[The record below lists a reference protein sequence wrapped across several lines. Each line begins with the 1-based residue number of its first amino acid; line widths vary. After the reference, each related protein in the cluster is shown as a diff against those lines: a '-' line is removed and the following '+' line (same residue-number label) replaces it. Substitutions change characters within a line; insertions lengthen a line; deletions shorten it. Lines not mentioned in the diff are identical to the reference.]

1 MKRFFMFLIFA
12 LQLAAQNPVIR
23 QGNSPTGAVDFS
35 EATATKPLRIGA
47 ALPSACTAGELF
59 FLTDTGVF
67 ECIKGAFVAVGNGGT
82 WGSIAGNLTAQ
93 TDLSNALKALQP
105 LVTTGTPGQYIRG
118 DGSLATFPTSYPV
131 LAHAATHGKLGSDP
145 AAIDWTQIVNAPVVP
160 ASPAALGALADP
172 GANGLLKRTGT
183 SVTAAASAGTDY
195 VIPSGT
201 AANFSGSL
209 SGDVTGM
216 QSSTIVKKINGVAV
230 AASATT
236 DTTNAS
242 NISSGTLAGER
253 LPATAAQTN
262 QSNVYTGGTQNFSGA
277 AATFPV
283 QTGTLASRPSSCAPG
298 QHYFVTDST
307 IAEGARLSSCSMA
320 NSWVSVGLGR
330 GSIASRPAGCSQG
343 DVYFGT
349 DAAAGQNLF
358 FCTATNGWTQ
368 MVVGSGGMTS
378 PMTTL
383 GDSMYAGAGG
393 AATRL
398 SGNTTTTKKFLTQTG
413 TGSVS
418 AAPTWGT
425 VASAD
430 VTAALGYAPESP
442 SNKGASNGYAPL
454 NSSAIVPV
462 ANLPVTGSGSRLPS
476 LDAAPTVGNCLN
488 WSANGVHDS
497 GAPCGAS
504 GTGGGSGL
512 ADPGSNGILKRT
524 ALNTTA
530 AAIAGTDF
538 YAPGFAV
545 ASSDLPFPGASAK
558 GGILTSACS
567 SGFAVDAYQSD
578 GTPHCVSITNGA
590 PSGFMEV
597 PYSTTPAFTA
607 SSSTGNSFFITLT
620 GDVTSSTLTGATTG
634 QIVSFTICQDAA
646 GGHAFAWP
654 INILSGATISGT
666 MSACTNQVFIYNGT
680 NAVAMAPAYV
690 TGVAGGS
697 IALPGSSSGYA
708 TIQPPAIAGNT
719 LLTLPGASGTLA
731 RTVDNVATASA
742 LAATPTPCAAGNYP
756 LGVDASGNS
765 INCTTAASGGGSG
778 VPLPL
783 SKRWAYIVYPGIGTS
798 FDKIGTTITTSGTMT
813 AVTLDSNFGPTANL
827 ASAATSASIVEVTS
841 SAVFRSG
848 RNVRFQGLANVVEL
862 TGVQRTFIGLSTSNS
877 ATQLGADLPTSGVYA
892 GFRFT
897 SGTDTNWQCIASAGS
912 SGAQADSGVAPVA
925 TPQQFEVVND
935 DSAGTTKYF
944 INGNQVCTSFATRPA
959 SSVNLYLKAG
969 TETLETAAKNLRVAF
984 LYGESDR

>member
-1 MKRFFMFLIFA
+1 MRQLLMLLILA

-23 QGNSPTGAVDFS
+23 QGNSPAGTVDFS
-35 EATATKPLRIGA
+35 EAAATKPLRIGT

-67 ECIKGAFVAVGNGGT
+67 ECIKGAFVSVGNGGT

-105 LVTTGTPGQYIRG
+105 LVTTGTPSQYVRG
-118 DGSLATFPTSYPV
+118 DGSLAAFPTSYPV
-131 LAHAATHGKLGSDP
+131 MPHAATHGKLGSDP

-160 ASPAALGALADP
+160 ANPAALGALADS

-183 SVTAAASAGTDY
+183 SVTAVASAGTDY

-201 AANFSGSL
+201 VASFSGSL
-209 SGDVTGM
+209 SGDVTGT
-216 QSSTIVKKINGVAV
+216 QGSTIVKKINGMTA

-298 QHYFVTDST
+298 QHYYATDST
-307 IAEGARLSSCSMA
+307 VAEGARLSSCSTA

-330 GSIASRPAGCSQG
+330 GSIANRPAACSQG

-368 MVVGSGGMTS
+368 MTVGSGGMAN

-383 GDSMYAGAGG
+383 GDFMYARAGG
-393 AATRL
+393 AAMRL
-398 SGNTTTTKKFLTQTG
+398 SGNTTTTRKFLTQTG

-418 AAPTWGT
+418 AAPAWGT

-430 VTAALGYAPESP
+430 VTAALGYSPESA
-442 SNKGASNGYAPL
+442 SNKGAANGYAPL
-454 NSSAIVPV
+454 NASAVVPV
-462 ANLPVTGSGSRLPS
+462 ANLPVTGFGSSLPA

-504 GTGGGSGL
+504 GSGL

-524 ALNTTA
+524 ALNTTTA
-530 AAIAGTDF
+530 AVAGTDF
-538 YAPGFAV
+538 YAPGSAI
-545 ASSDLPFPGASAK
+545 ASSDLPFPGASDK
-558 GGILTSACS
+558 GGVLTSACG
-567 SGFAVDAYQSD
+567 SGFAVDSYQAD
-578 GTPHCVSITNGA
+578 GTPHCVPITGGA
-590 PSGFMEV
+590 TSGYTV
-597 PYSTTPAFTA
+597 ISYIATPAFTA
-607 SSSTGNSFFITLT
+607 TSSSGNSFLMTLT
-620 GDVTSSTLTGATTG
+620 GDVISSTLTGAATG
-634 QIVSFTICQDAA
+634 QVLSFAICQD
-646 GGHAFAWP
+646 GVGSHTFVWP
-654 INILSGATISGT
+654 TNILSAATISST
-666 MSACTNQVFIYNGT
+666 ASACTNQVFIYDGT

-697 IALPGSSSGYA
+697 IALPGATSGLA
-708 TIQPPAIAGNT
+708 TIQPPAVAGNT
-719 LLTLPGASGTLA
+719 LLTLPAASGTLA
-731 RTVDNVATASA
+731 RTLDNVATASA
-742 LAATPTPCAAGNYP
+742 LAATPAQCSAGQYP
-756 LGVDASGNS
+756 LGVDASGNAA
-765 INCTTAASGGGSG
+765 NCTVAAGSSGGAR
-778 VPLPL
+778 PLGH
-783 SKRWAYIVYPGIGTS
+783 RWSYVVYPGS
-798 FDKIGTTITTSGTMT
+798 GTTFNYVGCGGSATGTVS
-813 AVTLDSNFGPTANL
+813 AVTVDGTYGVTANIL
-827 ASAATSASIVEVTS
+827 SAATTDSRAELSITGS
-841 SAVFRSG
+841 ILRPG
-848 RNVRFQGLANVVEL
+848 RNVRFEALFNPLEL
-862 TGVQRTFIGLSTSNS
+862 TGTARSFIGFTDQNGNIQTGS
-877 ATQLGADLPTSGVYA
+877 DLPTGNYA
-892 GFRFT
+892 GFRYT
-897 SGTDTNWQCIASAGS
+897 VGTDTNWQCVAAQNTTHQ
-912 SGAQADSGVAPVA
+912 QADSLVPVA
-925 TPQQFEVVND
+925 ASPTQFEIVED
-935 DSAGTTKYF
+935 DTAATTKFY
-944 INGNQVCTSFATRPA
+944 INGSQVCGTMTQRPGRGI
-959 SSVNLYLKAG
+959 SMYELMSVR
-969 TETLETAAKNLRVAF
+969 TLENVAKNGRLA
-984 LYGESDR
+984 YMYMESDR